1 MCFVYIASG
10 GFIFG
15 NFSYSKKKNQSLDL
29 LQNTGKIKILVSLT
43 TAEILPFQPQGHIQT
58 SDCWLLHAARHPVS
72 NSCGVSGDIGAAQA
86 GFLLNKMLTAML
98 QHM

>member
-1 MCFVYIASG
+1 MVGLYLETSAIQ
-10 GFIFG
+10 
-15 NFSYSKKKNQSLDL
+15 KKKNQSLDL
-29 LQNTGKIKILVSLT
+29 LQNTGKIKILVSLM

-58 SDCWLLHAARHPVS
+58 SDCWLLHTARHPVS
-72 NSCGVSGDIGAAQA
+72 NSCGVSGDTGAAQA